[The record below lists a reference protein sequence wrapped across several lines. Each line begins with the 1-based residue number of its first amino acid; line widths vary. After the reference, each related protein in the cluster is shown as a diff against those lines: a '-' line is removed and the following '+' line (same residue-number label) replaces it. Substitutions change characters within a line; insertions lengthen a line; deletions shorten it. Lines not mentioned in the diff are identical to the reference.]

1 MQGPKLR
8 RGVGTKNTH
17 QQLERTQCLP
27 SPTGKKKKKLGKLV
41 SRCKLSRSWVYAGI
55 GIFILPAGWG
65 GRGCSEIRLAR
76 WWKERTAKLPQWFTS
91 LASPDLSGLLLHRF
105 VGHRW
110 ENPGW
115 IHCFSTAVHVNM
127 TVRSDLL
134 VSQWQKT
141 ELHILAM
148 SSLHLCL
155 KKKFILTW

>member
-1 MQGPKLR
+1 MNNVCALMQGPKLR

-76 WWKERTAKLPQWFTS
+76 
-91 LASPDLSGLLLHRF
+91 
-105 VGHRW
+105 
-110 ENPGW
+110 
-115 IHCFSTAVHVNM
+115 
-127 TVRSDLL
+127 
-134 VSQWQKT
+134 
-141 ELHILAM
+141 
-148 SSLHLCL
+148 
-155 KKKFILTW
+155 